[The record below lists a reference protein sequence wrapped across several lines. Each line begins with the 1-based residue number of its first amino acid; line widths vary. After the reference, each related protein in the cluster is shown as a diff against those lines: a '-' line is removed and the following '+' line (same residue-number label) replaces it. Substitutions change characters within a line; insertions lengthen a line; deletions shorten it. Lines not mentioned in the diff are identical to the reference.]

1 MKKFFSSIKNKNIT
15 SNFLNKAYVEGVY
28 NDSPLNRKLGRVG
41 MSYKEYND
49 KVQHS
54 KQKEKKIN
62 EIPEN
67 IQDLSFNKN
76 IASYNIEDNKIQIEL
91 ISHEKYGEKLFNLRV
106 NNKEIGNY
114 NTTQLTRKMKELK
127 QKNGD
132 LEKDNSLRNFPLT
145 PEELNAKWGDTGFT
159 YTYYKDN
166 LDIKVWI
173 REDSTKENPK
183 LNIYVKDI
191 DTKKQKSYTNLSLI
205 QVHNKLLEFDLNPSL
220 DKSLTNEQKQEYNN
234 LKVEDNKKDDNYE
247 STLLKEN
254 KILNYKKEIKS
265 GEYLIN
271 GNNVNIIVTSK
282 DNISLTITRENSF
295 KKKYLRIKN
304 NKTDLSYVLDE
315 INEKGDKY
323 DLSNEDTIKPNK
335 DINIDFNNIGAAYFK
350 TKNNVFAYYIN
361 PKDTSKIDII
371 VYDNDGNILGVDSTN
386 TDNFENF
393 KNNFD
398 LNTDKSNQISHLSM
412 GMKNKNNQKPPKDI
426 IESYSNADTLT
437 RIPNVMYMHNDEVN
451 INNFNKDFTNKH
463 FKDTG
468 YSRGIQK
475 NNLYKKEVYAF
486 IKSKAFI
493 NWLNDMPNSNK
504 GISKKEIYNNL
515 IKEADRISPF
525 GDTYLTE
532 DKHLYGGVV
541 GAKYEIIK
549 KYF

>member
-76 IASYNIEDNKIQIEL
+76 IASYNIGDNKIQIEL

-145 PEELNAKWGDTGFT
+145 PEELNTKWGDTGFT

-205 QVHNKLLEFDLNPSL
+205 QVHNKLLEFDLNSSL

-234 LKVEDNKKDDNYE
+234 LKVEDNKKDDDYE

-271 GNNVNIIVTSK
+271 GNNVKIIVLSK
-282 DNISLTITRENSF
+282 DNILLTITRENSF

-304 NKTDLSYVLDE
+304 NKADLSYVLDE

-386 TDNFENF
+386 TNNFENF

-398 LNTDKSNQISHLSM
+398 LNTDKSNQISYLSM
-412 GMKNKNNQKPPKDI
+412 GMENKNNQKPPKDI
-426 IESYSNADTLT
+426 IESYSNADTLI

-451 INNFNKDFTNKH
+451 IDDFNKDFANKH

-468 YSRGIQK
+468 YSRGIQE

-532 DKHLYGGVV
+532 DKYFYGGVA

>member
-1 MKKFFSSIKNKNIT
+1 MKKFFSSIKNKNII

-28 NDSPLNRKLGRVG
+28 SDSSLNRKLGRVG

-67 IQDLSFNKN
+67 IQDLSFDKN
-76 IASYNIEDNKIQIEL
+76 IASYNIGDNKIQIEL
-91 ISHEKYGEKLFNLRV
+91 ISHEKYGEKIFNLRV
-106 NNKEIGNY
+106 NNKEMGKY

-132 LEKDNSLRNFPLT
+132 LEKNNSLRSFPLT

-173 REDSTKENPK
+173 REDSTKENPR
-183 LNIYVKDI
+183 LNIYVRDI
-191 DTKKQKSYTNLSLI
+191 DTKKQKNYTNLSLV

-220 DKSLTNEQKQEYNN
+220 DKSLTDKQKQEYNN
-234 LKVEDNKKDDNYE
+234 LKVEDNKKDDNYK

-271 GNNVNIIVTSK
+271 GNNVNITVTSK
-282 DNISLTITRENSF
+282 DNISLIITREDSF

-304 NKTDLSYVLDE
+304 NKADLSRILDE

-335 DINIDFNNIGAAYFK
+335 DINIDFNNTGAAYFK
-350 TKNNVFAYYIN
+350 TKDNVFAYHVD
-361 PKDTSKIDII
+361 PKDTSKIDVI
-371 VYDNDGNILGVDSTN
+371 VYDKDGNILGVDSTN

-398 LNTDKSNQISHLSM
+398 LNTDKSNQISYLSM
-412 GMKNKNNQKPPKDI
+412 GMENKNNQIPPKNI
-426 IESYSNADTLT
+426 IESYSNADTLIK
-437 RIPNVMYMHNDEVN
+437 IPNVMYMHNDEVN
-451 INNFNKDFTNKH
+451 INDFNKDFANKH

-475 NNLYKKEVYAF
+475 DNLYKKEVYAF

-525 GDTYLTE
+525 GDTYLTK
-532 DKHLYGGVV
+532 DKHHYGGVV

>member
-1 MKKFFSSIKNKNIT
+1 MKKFFSSIRNKNIT

-76 IASYNIEDNKIQIEL
+76 IASYNIGDNKIQIEL
-91 ISHEKYGEKLFNLRV
+91 ISHEKYGEKIFDLRV

-132 LEKDNSLRNFPLT
+132 LEKNNSLRNFPLT

-173 REDSTKENPK
+173 REDSTKENPR
-183 LNIYVKDI
+183 LNVYVKDT
-191 DTKKQKSYTNLSLI
+191 DTKKQKNYTNLSLI

-304 NKTDLSYVLDE
+304 NKTDLSYILDE
-315 INEKGDKY
+315 INKKGDKY

-335 DINIDFNNIGAAYFK
+335 DINIDFDNIGAAYFK
-350 TKNNVFAYYIN
+350 TKDNVFAYHVN

-412 GMKNKNNQKPPKDI
+412 GMENKNNKKLPKDI
-426 IESYSNADTLT
+426 IESYSDADTLIK
-437 RIPNVMYMHNDEVN
+437 IPNVMYLHNDEVN
-451 INNFNKDFTNKH
+451 INTFNKDFANKH
-463 FKDTG
+463 FKDAG

-504 GISKKEIYNNL
+504 GITKRKIYNDL

-525 GDTYLTE
+525 GDTYLTK
-532 DKHLYGGVV
+532 DKHLYGGIV